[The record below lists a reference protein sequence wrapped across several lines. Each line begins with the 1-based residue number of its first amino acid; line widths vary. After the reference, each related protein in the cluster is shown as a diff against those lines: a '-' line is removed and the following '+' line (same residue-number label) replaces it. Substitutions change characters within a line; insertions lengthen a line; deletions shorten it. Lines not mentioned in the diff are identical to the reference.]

1 MGEKTFHAM
10 LMWLVL
16 VRLYDL
22 LARNEPGCEAQ
33 THPETSS
40 LDQPVIVMMVGCL
53 LLTWRSQC
61 CPGASICWVADGR
74 MIRLLIDSFTEIGDH
89 IAVPVSIP
97 AC

>member
-40 LDQPVIVMMVGCL
+40 LDQPVIVMI
-53 LLTWRSQC
+53 S
-61 CPGASICWVADGR
+61 
-74 MIRLLIDSFTEIGDH
+74 
-89 IAVPVSIP
+89 
-97 AC
+97 